1 MSFWK
6 KRTSV
11 ETKSNYLNL
20 PKHTLFTPHVA
31 HHIAMILII
40 LTYVTA
46 STVRFGQVVSVT
58 FKVNGEARLPD

>member
-6 KRTSV
+6 NRTSV

-20 PKHTLFTPHVA
+20 PKHPLFTPHVA

-46 STVRFGQVVSVT
+46 SIVRFGHVVCVT
-58 FKVNGEARLPD
+58 FKVNGETRMPD